1 MDLEVQRSS
10 VFDEWLM
17 SLQHRH
23 RDVFARVL
31 ARLDRVAKGN
41 LGDVQP
47 VGNGISEMR
56 IHYGPGYRL
65 YYMQR
70 GRQIL
75 VMLCAGDKSTQSKDI
90 EAAQEIKSAW
100 LANQK

>member
-1 MDLEVQRSS
+1 MFDIIRSAA
-10 VFDEWLM
+10 FTEWLNK
-17 SLQHRH
+17 LKDRH
-23 RDVFARVL
+23 ARMRVL
-31 ARLDRVAKGN
+31 ARLDRAAMGN

-47 VGNGISEMR
+47 VGNGVSEMR

-90 EAAQEIKSAW
+90 ENAKAIATTWQE
-100 LANQK
+100 LENHE